1 MDEKMQMNE
10 KWMKKCID
18 SFTKGKETSLEYVVA
33 IEDINYS
40 CNTFFCDRKDFM
52 LVGKQEMCNSNLE
65 LCNLIFF

>member
-40 CNTFFCDRKDFM
+40 SNTFFCDRKDCM
-52 LVGKQEMCNSNLE
+52 
-65 LCNLIFF
+65 